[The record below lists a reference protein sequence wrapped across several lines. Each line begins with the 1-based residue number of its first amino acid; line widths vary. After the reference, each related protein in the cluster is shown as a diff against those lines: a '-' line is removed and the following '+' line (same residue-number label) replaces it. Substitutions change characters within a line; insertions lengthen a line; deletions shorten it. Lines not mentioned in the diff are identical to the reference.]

1 MSGAL
6 ALALS
11 WSRCVRLCHD
21 RNPQLVALRVGH
33 GQRKVARLRG
43 GVPELEVHP
52 AGVPED
58 DQRAQG
64 EVGVVGDV
72 EHREWLLLTEKA
84 GVAPHLESGGVTA
97 RSRCRPPV
105 WMGYAL
111 TQHVVVCDDGKLDWQ
126 AVLPGLLLL
135 GPLLSSS
142 WGETGMAAC
151 HRMPRGVMPR
161 NRNTPVPWEGR
172 GLTQVELGVL
182 APPVYRGGRGSAWLA
197 CLRVPRVGWVTPW
210 ELAG

>member
-1 MSGAL
+1 
-6 ALALS
+6 
-11 WSRCVRLCHD
+11 
-21 RNPQLVALRVGH
+21 
-33 GQRKVARLRG
+33 
-43 GVPELEVHP
+43 
-52 AGVPED
+52 
-58 DQRAQG
+58 
-64 EVGVVGDV
+64 
-72 EHREWLLLTEKA
+72 
-84 GVAPHLESGGVTA
+84 
-97 RSRCRPPV
+97 
-105 WMGYAL
+105 MGYAL

-151 HRMPRGVMPR
+151 HRMPRGGMPR
-161 NRNTPVPWEGR
+161 SRNTPVPWEGR